1 MGHLGA
7 PPDPGGAN
15 SLNGPLEGIR
25 VLDFTWALAGP
36 FATMQLADLG
46 AEVVKVEYPET
57 HEKERGF
64 GPYHDGISTFFFS
77 PNRGKLGI
85 AIDLKA
91 PEGKDLVKRLVR
103 TADVVCE
110 NFRPGTMDRLGLG
123 WRALHEENPRLVY
136 AALSGFGQTGPYS
149 SMAAV
154 DAVAQAM
161 GGTMSLNGEA
171 DGPPMRIGVSVGD
184 MAAGLYL
191 TIGILAA
198 LRARDVTGEGQLLDV
213 ALMEAQIALSENAI
227 VRQSAFGDN
236 PTRQGSRH
244 PLVAPFGPYPTS
256 DGWIVVANVKEWEL
270 FCALIERDDMALDD
284 RYLTNRA
291 RLENVDAL
299 EVELS
304 AVLAMRTTDEWFALI
319 EPANVCAIGKVNSVA
334 DLFDDPH
341 VAAREMLVD
350 VPMPYGKPGSLKLP
364 NSPLHLSGTPTVV
377 GRTMPEHG
385 GDTNRVLEDW
395 VGMSESEI
403 EDLRARGVVK

>member
-1 MGHLGA
+1 M
-7 PPDPGGAN
+7 
-15 SLNGPLEGIR
+15 NGPLEGIR

-91 PEGKDLVKRLVR
+91 PEGKALVKQLARQ
-103 TADVVCE
+103 ADVVCE
-110 NFRPGTMDRLGLG
+110 NFRPGTMERLGLG
-123 WRALHEENPRLVY
+123 WSALREENPRLVY

-161 GGTMSLNGEA
+161 GGTMSLNGEEG
-171 DGPPMRIGVSVGD
+171 GPPMRMGVSMGD
-184 MAAGLYL
+184 MTAGLYL

-213 ALMEAQIALSENAI
+213 ALMEAQIALCENAI
-227 VRQSAFGDN
+227 VRHSAFGEN

-256 DGWIVVANVKEWEL
+256 DGWIVIANVKEWEL
-270 FCALIERDDMALDD
+270 FCALIGRDDMALDE

-291 RLENVDAL
+291 RLENVETL
-299 EVELS
+299 ETELCG
-304 AVLAMRTTDEWFALI
+304 VLCERPTDEWFDLI

-350 VPMPYGKPGSLKLP
+350 VPMPYGKEGTLKLP

-385 GDTNRVLEDW
+385 GDTDRVFREWLGLEAAD
-395 VGMSESEI
+395 VDE
-403 EDLRARGVVK
+403 LRQRGIVK

>member
-1 MGHLGA
+1 M
-7 PPDPGGAN
+7 
-15 SLNGPLEGIR
+15 NGPLEGIR

-85 AIDLKA
+85 AIDLKT
-91 PEGKDLVKRLVR
+91 PEGTDLVKRLAR
-103 TADVVCE
+103 EADVVCE

-123 WRALHEENPRLVY
+123 WDALRVENPRLIY
-136 AALSGFGQTGPYS
+136 GALSGFGQTGPYS
-149 SMAAV
+149 SMVAV

-161 GGTMSLNGEA
+161 GGTMALNGEA
-171 DGPPMRIGVSVGD
+171 DGAPMRIGVSIGD
-184 MAAGLYL
+184 MTAGLYL
-191 TIGILAA
+191 AMGILAA

-213 ALMEAQIALSENAI
+213 ALMEAQLALCENAI
-227 VRQSAFGDN
+227 VRHSAFGDN

-244 PLVAPFGPYPTS
+244 PLVAPFGPFATS
-256 DGWIVVANVKEWEL
+256 DGWVVIANVKEWEL
-270 FCALIERDDMALDD
+270 FCAIIGRDDMAVDE

-291 RLENVDAL
+291 RLEHADML
-299 EVELS
+299 EAEL
-304 AVLAMRTTDEWFALI
+304 AAILATRTTDEWFALI
-319 EPANVCAIGKVNSVA
+319 EPANVCAIGKVNSIA

-341 VAAREMLVD
+341 VAARGMLVD
-350 VPMPYGKPGSLKLP
+350 VPMPYGKPGTLKLP
-364 NSPLHLSGTPTVV
+364 NTPMHLSRTPATV

-385 GDTNRVLEDW
+385 GNTDEVFERWL
-395 VGMSESEI
+395 GMAPNETAG
-403 EDLRARGVVK
+403 LRAKGVVK